1 MATRFM
7 LIKKETVMKA
17 KKAYITPTTEAYNV
31 SVVNMLAAS
40 GNRGISDDIAEHY
53 TEGGIA
59 GDNNGDVY
67 AREVIET
74 PDAWEE
80 W

>member
-1 MATRFM
+1 
-7 LIKKETVMKA
+7 MKA
-17 KKAYITPTTEAYNV
+17 KKAYITPTTEAYSV

-40 GNRGISDDIAEHY
+40 GNRGISDETAVHY
-53 TEGGIA
+53 SEGGIA
-59 GDNNGDVY
+59 GDDNGDVY
-67 AREVIET
+67 AREVIDI